1 MKYKK
6 TQSFVDKHR
15 NKLLSDLQTL
25 IRQPSISAKNEGIEE
40 CSILVSKMLKKA
52 GISSEI
58 LRLNKNAAPLV
69 FGEVKSKSNPSKT
82 LLFYNHY
89 DVQPVEPIEEWEYP
103 PFSGKIVG
111 NKIFGRG
118 ASDDKGELIT
128 RIKAVESYLQEY
140 DDVPC
145 NIKFCIEGE
154 EENGSENIEKYL
166 KKFKKKFSCDGVIWE
181 FGYIDTKNR
190 PIVGLGMKGLLYV
203 ELSVKESIRDAHSS
217 FATIIKNPAWRLIDA
232 LKTLRD
238 SDGKILIDGW
248 SDDIVPLSQ
257 NDLKIIRKEPFD
269 ANDFKKE
276 YGIKKFVGD
285 KNAFEAKKALVA
297 GPTCNI
303 AGIESGYTGDGAK
316 TVLPSTA
323 KVKIDFRLVP
333 NMDPKKQIKLLKLH
347 LKRAG
352 FADVS
357 IKVLNAEAAAR
368 TSTDEKIVN
377 VVCNS
382 AKKIFGDYIL
392 NISNAGTGPM
402 HAFVDV
408 LGAPCV
414 SIGSSFIFCRLH
426 SPNEFAKIDLLNKTT
441 KCLCMLIENFSR
453 SNSEN

>member
-6 TQSFVDKHR
+6 TLLFVDKHR
-15 NKLLSDLQTL
+15 NELLNDLQTL
-25 IRQPSISAKNEGIEE
+25 IKQPSISAKNEGIEE

-52 GISSEI
+52 GVSSEI

-103 PFSGKIVG
+103 PFSGKIIG

-140 DDVPC
+140 NDVPC

-238 SDGKILIDGW
+238 SNGKILIDGW
-248 SDDIVPLSQ
+248 NDDIIPLSQ

-347 LKRAG
+347 LKRTG
-352 FADVS
+352 FDDVS
-357 IKVLNAEAAAR
+357 IKILNAEAAAR
-368 TSTDEKIVN
+368 TSTDEKIVD
-377 VVCNS
+377 VVCDS

-408 LGAPCV
+408 LHAPCV
-414 SIGSSFIFCRLH
+414 SIGSSFIFCRMH

-453 SNSEN
+453 SNSKN

>member
-1 MKYKK
+1 
-6 TQSFVDKHR
+6 
-15 NKLLSDLQTL
+15 
-25 IRQPSISAKNEGIEE
+25 
-40 CSILVSKMLKKA
+40 
-52 GISSEI
+52 
-58 LRLNKNAAPLV
+58 
-69 FGEVKSKSNPSKT
+69 
-82 LLFYNHY
+82 
-89 DVQPVEPIEEWEYP
+89 
-103 PFSGKIVG
+103 
-111 NKIFGRG
+111 
-118 ASDDKGELIT
+118 
-128 RIKAVESYLQEY
+128 
-140 DDVPC
+140 
-145 NIKFCIEGE
+145 
-154 EENGSENIEKYL
+154 
-166 KKFKKKFSCDGVIWE
+166 
-181 FGYIDTKNR
+181 
-190 PIVGLGMKGLLYV
+190 MKGLLYV

-238 SDGKILIDGW
+238 SNGKILIDGW
-248 SDDIVPLSQ
+248 SDDIIPLSQ

-347 LKRAG
+347 LKRTG
-352 FADVS
+352 FDDVS
-357 IKVLNAEAAAR
+357 IKILNAEAAAR
-368 TSTDEKIVN
+368 TSTDEKIVD
-377 VVCNS
+377 VVCDS

-408 LGAPCV
+408 LHAPCV
-414 SIGSSFIFCRLH
+414 SIGSSFIFCRMH
-426 SPNEFAKIDLLNKTT
+426 SPNEFAKIDLLKKTT
-441 KCLCMLIENFSR
+441 KCFCILIEKFSR
-453 SNSEN
+453 SNSKN

>member
-1 MKYKK
+1 
-6 TQSFVDKHR
+6 
-15 NKLLSDLQTL
+15 
-25 IRQPSISAKNEGIEE
+25 
-40 CSILVSKMLKKA
+40 MLKKA

-377 VVCNS
+377 VVCDS

-414 SIGSSFIFCRLH
+414 SIGSSFIFCRMH

>member
-6 TQSFVDKHR
+6 TLLFVDKHR
-15 NKLLSDLQTL
+15 NELLNDLQTL
-25 IRQPSISAKNEGIEE
+25 IKQPSISAKNEGIEE

-52 GISSEI
+52 GVSSEI

-103 PFSGKIVG
+103 PFSGKIIG

-140 DDVPC
+140 NDVPC

-238 SDGKILIDGW
+238 SNGKILIDGW
-248 SDDIVPLSQ
+248 NDDIIPLSQ

-347 LKRAG
+347 LKRTG
-352 FADVS
+352 FDDVS

-368 TSTDEKIVN
+368 TSTDEKIVD
-377 VVCNS
+377 VVCDS

-408 LGAPCV
+408 LHAPCV
-414 SIGSSFIFCRLH
+414 SIGSSFIFCRMH

>member
-6 TQSFVDKHR
+6 TLLFVDKHR
-15 NKLLSDLQTL
+15 NELLNDLQTL
-25 IRQPSISAKNEGIEE
+25 IKQPSISAKNEGIEE

-52 GISSEI
+52 GVSSEI

-103 PFSGKIVG
+103 PFSGKIIG

-140 DDVPC
+140 NDVPC

-203 ELSVKESIRDAHSS
+203 ELFVKESIRDAHSS

-248 SDDIVPLSQ
+248 NDDIIPLSQ

-316 TVLPSTA
+316 TVLPSSA

-347 LKRAG
+347 LKRTG
-352 FADVS
+352 FDDVS
-357 IKVLNAEAAAR
+357 IKILNAEAAAR
-368 TSTDEKIVN
+368 TSTDEKIVD
-377 VVCNS
+377 VVCDS
-382 AKKIFGDYIL
+382 AKKIFGNYIL

-408 LGAPCV
+408 LHAPCV
-414 SIGSSFIFCRLH
+414 SIGSSFIFCRMH

-453 SNSEN
+453 SNSKN

>member
-6 TQSFVDKHR
+6 TLSFVDKHR
-15 NKLLSDLQTL
+15 NKLLNDLQTL

-89 DVQPVEPIEEWEYP
+89 DVQPVEPIGEWEYP

-128 RIKAVESYLQEY
+128 RIKAVEAYLQEY
-140 DDVPC
+140 NDVPC

-347 LKRAG
+347 LKRTG
-352 FADVS
+352 FDDVS

-377 VVCNS
+377 VVCDS

-408 LGAPCV
+408 LGSPCV
-414 SIGSSFIFCRLH
+414 SIGSSFIFCRMH

>member
-1 MKYKK
+1 M
-6 TQSFVDKHR
+6 
-15 NKLLSDLQTL
+15 
-25 IRQPSISAKNEGIEE
+25 
-40 CSILVSKMLKKA
+40 
-52 GISSEI
+52 
-58 LRLNKNAAPLV
+58 
-69 FGEVKSKSNPSKT
+69 
-82 LLFYNHY
+82 
-89 DVQPVEPIEEWEYP
+89 
-103 PFSGKIVG
+103 
-111 NKIFGRG
+111 
-118 ASDDKGELIT
+118 
-128 RIKAVESYLQEY
+128 
-140 DDVPC
+140 
-145 NIKFCIEGE
+145 
-154 EENGSENIEKYL
+154 
-166 KKFKKKFSCDGVIWE
+166 
-181 FGYIDTKNR
+181 
-190 PIVGLGMKGLLYV
+190 
-203 ELSVKESIRDAHSS
+203 
-217 FATIIKNPAWRLIDA
+217 
-232 LKTLRD
+232 RD

-377 VVCNS
+377 VVCDS

-414 SIGSSFIFCRLH
+414 SIGSSFIFCRMH

>member
-1 MKYKK
+1 M
-6 TQSFVDKHR
+6 
-15 NKLLSDLQTL
+15 NGLLKDLQTL
-25 IRQPSISAKNEGIEE
+25 INQPSISAKNEGIEE
-40 CSILVSKMLKKA
+40 CSILVSKMLKNA
-52 GISSEI
+52 GVSSEI

-69 FGEVKSKSNPSKT
+69 FGEVRSKSNPSTT

-89 DVQPVEPIEEWEYP
+89 DVQPIEPIEEWDDP
-103 PFSGKIVG
+103 PFSGRIIG

-128 RIKAVESYLQEY
+128 RIKAVEAYLKEY
-140 DDVPC
+140 NDVPC

-154 EENGSENIEKYL
+154 EENGSENIEAYL

-181 FGYIDTKNR
+181 FGYVDTKNR

-203 ELSVKESIRDAHSS
+203 ELSANESIRDVHSS
-217 FATIIKNPAWRLIDA
+217 FAPIIKNPAWRLIDA
-232 LKTLRD
+232 LKTLRA
-238 SDGKILIDGW
+238 SDGKILIKGW
-248 SDDIVPLSQ
+248 HDDITPLSK
-257 NDLKIIRKEPFD
+257 NDLKIIQREPFN

-276 YGIKKFVGD
+276 YGIKEFVAN
-285 KNAFEAKKALVA
+285 KNSFEAKKALVA

-316 TVLPSTA
+316 TVLPSSA

-333 NMDPKKQIKLLKLH
+333 KMDPKKQIKLLKDH
-347 LKRAG
+347 LKRTG
-352 FADVS
+352 FDDVS

-377 VVCNS
+377 VVCDS

-408 LGAPCV
+408 LHAPCV
-414 SIGSSFIFCRLH
+414 SIGSSYIFCRMH

-453 SNSEN
+453 SNSKN

>member
-6 TQSFVDKHR
+6 TLLFVDKHR
-15 NKLLSDLQTL
+15 NELLNDLQTL
-25 IRQPSISAKNEGIEE
+25 IKQPSISAKNEGIEE

-52 GISSEI
+52 GVSSEI

-103 PFSGKIVG
+103 PFSGKIIG

-140 DDVPC
+140 NDVPC

-238 SDGKILIDGW
+238 SNGKILIDGW
-248 SDDIVPLSQ
+248 SDDIIPLSQ

-316 TVLPSTA
+316 TVLPSSA

-347 LKRAG
+347 LKRTG
-352 FADVS
+352 FDDVS
-357 IKVLNAEAAAR
+357 IKILNAEAAAR
-368 TSTDEKIVN
+368 TSTDEKIVD
-377 VVCNS
+377 VVCDS

-408 LGAPCV
+408 LHAPCV
-414 SIGSSFIFCRLH
+414 SIGSSFIFCRMH

>member
-6 TQSFVDKHR
+6 TIIFVDKHM
-15 NKLLSDLQTL
+15 NDLLKDLQTL
-25 IRQPSISAKNEGIEE
+25 IKQPSISAKNEGIEE
-40 CSILVSKMLKKA
+40 CAVLVAKMLKKA

-58 LRLNKNAAPLV
+58 LRLNKTAAPLV
-69 FGEVKSKSNPSKT
+69 FGEIKSKSNPAKT

-89 DVQPVEPIEEWEYP
+89 DVQPIEPLGEWNDP
-103 PFSGKIVG
+103 PFSGKIIG

-128 RIKAVESYLQEY
+128 RIKAVESYLKEY
-140 DDVPC
+140 KDVPC

-154 EENGSENIEKYL
+154 EENGSKNINEYL
-166 KKFKKKFSCDGVIWE
+166 KKFKRKLSCDGVIWE
-181 FGYIDTKNR
+181 FGYVDTKNR

-203 ELSVKESIRDAHSS
+203 ELSIKESIRDAHSS
-217 FATIIKNPAWRLIDA
+217 FAAIIKNPAWRLIDA
-232 LKTLRD
+232 LKTFRN
-238 SDGKILIDGW
+238 SDGEILIDGW
-248 SDDIVPLSQ
+248 HDDILPLSK

-269 ANDFKKE
+269 SSDFKKE
-276 YGIKKFVGD
+276 YGIKEFVGD

-316 TVLPSTA
+316 TVLPSSA

-333 NMDPKKQIKLLKLH
+333 NMDPKKQIRLLEQH
-347 LKRAG
+347 LKRNG
-352 FADVS
+352 FNDIS

-368 TSTDEKIVN
+368 TSIDEEIVD

-382 AKKIFGDYIL
+382 AKQIFGDYIL
-392 NISNAGTGPM
+392 NVSNAGTGPM
-402 HAFVDV
+402 HAFVQE
-408 LGAPCV
+408 LHAPCV
-414 SIGSSFIFCRLH
+414 SIGSSYIFCRMH

-441 KCLCMLIENFSR
+441 KCLCLLIENFSR
-453 SNSEN
+453 SNYKN

>member
-6 TQSFVDKHR
+6 TIMFVDKHM
-15 NKLLSDLQTL
+15 NDLLKDLQTL
-25 IRQPSISAKNEGIEE
+25 IKQPSISAKNEGIEE
-40 CSILVSKMLKKA
+40 CAVLVAKMLKKA
-52 GISSEI
+52 GVSSEI
-58 LRLNKNAAPLV
+58 LRLNKTAAPLV
-69 FGEVKSKSNPSKT
+69 FGEIKSKSNPAKT

-89 DVQPVEPIEEWEYP
+89 DVQPIEPLEEWNDP
-103 PFSGKIVG
+103 PFSGKIIG

-128 RIKAVESYLQEY
+128 RIKAVESYLKEY
-140 DDVPC
+140 KDVPC

-154 EENGSENIEKYL
+154 EENGSENINEYL

-181 FGYIDTKNR
+181 FGYVDTKNR

-217 FATIIKNPAWRLIDA
+217 FAAIIKNPAWRLIDA
-232 LKTLRD
+232 LKTFRN
-238 SDGKILIDGW
+238 SGGEILIDGW
-248 SDDIVPLSQ
+248 HDDILPLSK

-269 ANDFKKE
+269 SSDFKKE
-276 YGIKKFVGD
+276 YGIKEFVGD

-333 NMDPKKQIKLLKLH
+333 NMDPKKQVKLLKLH
-347 LKRAG
+347 LKRNG
-352 FADVS
+352 FSDIS

-368 TSTDEKIVN
+368 TSINEEIVD

-382 AKKIFGDYIL
+382 AKQIFGDYIL

-402 HAFVDV
+402 HAFVQV
-408 LGAPCV
+408 LHAPCV
-414 SIGSSFIFCRLH
+414 SIGSSYIFCRMH

-441 KCLCMLIENFSR
+441 KCLCLLIENFSR
-453 SNSEN
+453 SNHKN

>member
-6 TQSFVDKHR
+6 TLLFVDKHR
-15 NKLLSDLQTL
+15 NELLNDLQTL
-25 IRQPSISAKNEGIEE
+25 IKQPSISAKNEGIEE

-52 GISSEI
+52 GVSSEI

-103 PFSGKIVG
+103 PFSGKIIG

-140 DDVPC
+140 NDVPC

-377 VVCNS
+377 VVCDS
-382 AKKIFGDYIL
+382 AKK
-392 NISNAGTGPM
+392 
-402 HAFVDV
+402 
-408 LGAPCV
+408 
-414 SIGSSFIFCRLH
+414 
-426 SPNEFAKIDLLNKTT
+426 
-441 KCLCMLIENFSR
+441 NFW
-453 SNSEN
+453 